1 MVETDVTTI
10 KLTGLA
16 PNTQVRADTLLWYLM
31 IILMKANV
39 MMNMIITWLIND
51 RTESTMAMMIDI
63 CCFVNKHRERFDD
76 QLSFTQYALYTTAV
90 SSTSSDPALSCEV
103 QRHPCHHHVSH
114 WHTQSNHELLGH
126 LHHNQCV
133 QLSVRCP
140 WWGRSSS

>member
-51 RTESTMAMMIDI
+51 RTESTMAMMISY
-63 CCFVNKHRERFDD
+63 
-76 QLSFTQYALYTTAV
+76 LSPSMPSTPLQYL
-90 SSTSSDPALSCEV
+90 PPLPI
-103 QRHPCHHHVSH
+103 QPCP
-114 WHTQSNHELLGH
+114 
-126 LHHNQCV
+126 
-133 QLSVRCP
+133 VRCKDIP
-140 WWGRSSS
+140 VIIMLVIDTHRVIMSC

>member
-1 MVETDVTTI
+1 M
-10 KLTGLA
+10 
-16 PNTQVRADTLLWYLM
+16 M
-31 IILMKANV
+31 ILMKANV

-63 CCFVNKHRERFDD
+63 CSLVNKHRERFDDDD

-114 WHTQSNHELLGH
+114 
-126 LHHNQCV
+126 
-133 QLSVRCP
+133 
-140 WWGRSSS
+140 